1 MFDRRRFLASSAA
14 VALPSMIPALARA
27 EKAWPGARTIRVVIP
42 YVAGGV
48 SDSVGRRLLEQ
59 VAKELGQSI
68 IVDNKGGAGGTVGMA
83 EVARA
88 KGDGY
93 TLALT
98 AISPVT
104 LMPHLMKLTYQPDD
118 VIAVA
123 PMMYSPIYLMAT
135 TAFKGKT
142 LEDMIAEAKA
152 KPGSIRWATS
162 GIGSVGHIMLEQIQ
176 AKTGAEFIHVPYK
189 GIAQTVTDAAS
200 AQFEIMTGN
209 PFGTINSLIE
219 QGKLRVLATTG
230 PKRAPNQPHVATLAE
245 KGLPEA
251 NLTSMFGFLAPA
263 GTPKEVVTKL
273 SSAFGQ
279 VMQMPDVRGRMV
291 EQGADPAFLGADEFA
306 KFLAGEMPRWA
317 AAVKASGTKMD

>member
-14 VALPSMIPALARA
+14 VALPTMIPAIARA
-27 EKAWPGARTIRVVIP
+27 EKAWPAARTIRVVIP

-59 VAKELGQSI
+59 VGKDLGQSI
-68 IVDNKGGAGGTVGMA
+68 IVDNKGGAGGTVGTG

-104 LMPHLMKLTYQPDD
+104 LMPHLMKLSYQPDD
-118 VIAVA
+118 LVAVV
-123 PMMYSPIYLMAT
+123 PMMYSPIYMMAT
-135 TAFKGKT
+135 TAFQGKT
-142 LEDMIAEAKA
+142 LEDVIAQAKA

-219 QGKLRVLATTG
+219 QGKLRLLATTG
-230 PKRAPNQPHVATLAE
+230 PKRAPNQPNVATLAE
-245 KGLPEA
+245 KGFAEA
-251 NLTSMFGFLAPA
+251 NLTSMFGFLAPK
-263 GTPKEVVTKL
+263 GTPAAVIAKLNAVISKEVATPAIQEAMHNTDNIPMHL
-273 SSAFGQ
+273 SA
-279 VMQMPDVRGRMV
+279 
-291 EQGADPAFLGADEFA
+291 AEFEA
-306 KFLAGEMPRWA
+306 LLQKESKNNA
-317 AAVKASGTKMD
+317 AIIKKANISL

>member
-14 VALPSMIPALARA
+14 VALPTMIPAIARA
-27 EKAWPGARTIRVVIP
+27 EKAWPAARTIRVVIP

-59 VAKELGQSI
+59 VGKDLGQSI
-68 IVDNKGGAGGTVGMA
+68 IVDNKGGAGGTVGTG

-104 LMPHLMKLTYQPDD
+104 LMPHLMKLSYQPDD
-118 VIAVA
+118 LVAVV
-123 PMMYSPIYLMAT
+123 PMMYSPIYMMAT
-135 TAFKGKT
+135 TAFQGKT
-142 LEDMIAEAKA
+142 LEDVIAQAKA

-176 AKTGAEFIHVPYK
+176 AKTGAKFIHVPYK
-189 GIAQTVTDAAS
+189 GVGQTVTDAAGG
-200 AQFEIMTGN
+200 QFEIMTGN
-209 PFGTINSLIE
+209 PFGTINTLIE

-230 PKRAPNQPHVATLAE
+230 PQRAPNQPNIATLAE
-245 KGLPEA
+245 KGVPEA
-251 NLTSMFGFLAPA
+251 NLTSLFGFMAPA
-263 GTPKEVVTKL
+263 GTAPQIIARLNEVVQAQVATPAIQETL
-273 SSAFGQ
+273 RATDNVGLRQSA
-279 VMQMPDVRGRMV
+279 
-291 EQGADPAFLGADEFA
+291 AEFA
-306 KFLAGEMPRWA
+306 EFLKQESRSNAEIIK
-317 AAVKASGTKMD
+317 KANITM

>member
-1 MFDRRRFLASSAA
+1 M
-14 VALPSMIPALARA
+14 
-27 EKAWPGARTIRVVIP
+27 
-42 YVAGGV
+42 
-48 SDSVGRRLLEQ
+48 
-59 VAKELGQSI
+59 LGQSI
-68 IVDNKGGAGGTVGMA
+68 IVDNKGGAGGTVGTG

-104 LMPHLMKLTYQPDD
+104 LMPHLMKLSYQPDD
-118 VIAVA
+118 LVAVV
-123 PMMYSPIYLMAT
+123 PMMYSPIYMMAT
-135 TAFKGKT
+135 TAFQGKT
-142 LEDMIAEAKA
+142 LEDVIAQAKA

-219 QGKLRVLATTG
+219 QGKLRLLATTG
-230 PKRAPNQPHVATLAE
+230 PKRAPNQPNVATLAE
-245 KGLPEA
+245 KGFAEA
-251 NLTSMFGFLAPA
+251 NLTSMFGFLAPK
-263 GTPKEVVTKL
+263 GTPAAVIAKLNAVISKEVATPAIQEAMHHTDNIPMHL
-273 SSAFGQ
+273 SA
-279 VMQMPDVRGRMV
+279 
-291 EQGADPAFLGADEFA
+291 AEFEA
-306 KFLAGEMPRWA
+306 LLQKESKNNASIIK
-317 AAVKASGTKMD
+317 KANISL

>member
-14 VALPSMIPALARA
+14 VALPTMIPAIARA
-27 EKAWPGARTIRVVIP
+27 EKAWPAARTIRVVIP

-59 VAKELGQSI
+59 VGKDLGQSI
-68 IVDNKGGAGGTVGMA
+68 IVDNKGGAGGTVGTG

-104 LMPHLMKLTYQPDD
+104 LMPHLMKLSYQPDD
-118 VIAVA
+118 LVAVV
-123 PMMYSPIYLMAT
+123 PMMYSPIYMMAT
-135 TAFKGKT
+135 TAFQGKT
-142 LEDMIAEAKA
+142 LEDVIAQAKA

-219 QGKLRVLATTG
+219 QGKLRLLATTG
-230 PKRAPNQPHVATLAE
+230 PKRAPNQPNVATLAE
-245 KGLPEA
+245 KGFAEA
-251 NLTSMFGFLAPA
+251 NLTSMFGFLAPK
-263 GTPKEVVTKL
+263 GTPAAVIAKLNAVISKEVATPAIQEAMHNTDNSPMHL
-273 SSAFGQ
+273 SA
-279 VMQMPDVRGRMV
+279 
-291 EQGADPAFLGADEFA
+291 AEFEA
-306 KFLAGEMPRWA
+306 LLQKESKNNA
-317 AAVKASGTKMD
+317 AIIKKANISL

>member
-1 MFDRRRFLASSAA
+1 MFNRRHFLATTAA
-14 VALPSMIPALARA
+14 FALPSVIPAIARA
-27 EKAWPGARTIRVVIP
+27 EKAWPAARTIRVVIP

-59 VAKELGQSI
+59 VSKELGQSI
-68 IVDNKGGAGGTVGMA
+68 IVDNKGGAGGTVGTA
-83 EVARA
+83 EVARSKA
-88 KGDGY
+88 DGY

-104 LMPHLMKLTYQPDD
+104 LMPHLMKLPYQPDD
-118 VIAVA
+118 LVAVV

-162 GIGSVGHIMLEQIQ
+162 GIGSVGHIMLEQVQ
-176 AKTGAEFIHVPYK
+176 AKTGAQFIHVPYK

-209 PFGTINSLIE
+209 PFGTINTLIE
-219 QGKLRVLATTG
+219 QGKLRLLATTG
-230 PKRAPNQPHVATLAE
+230 PKRAPNQPNVATLAE
-245 KGLPEA
+245 KGFAEA

-263 GTPKEVVTKL
+263 GTPADIIAKLNTVISKEIATPAIQEAMHHTDNIPMHQ
-273 SSAFGQ
+273 SA
-279 VMQMPDVRGRMV
+279 
-291 EQGADPAFLGADEFA
+291 AEFEA
-306 KFLAGEMPRWA
+306 LLQKESRNNAQIIK
-317 AAVKASGTKMD
+317 KANVSL

>member
-14 VALPSMIPALARA
+14 VALPTMIPAIARA
-27 EKAWPGARTIRVVIP
+27 EKAWPAARTIRVVIP

-59 VAKELGQSI
+59 VGKDLGQSI
-68 IVDNKGGAGGTVGMA
+68 IVDNKGGAGGTVGTG

-104 LMPHLMKLTYQPDD
+104 LMPHLMKLSYQPDD
-118 VIAVA
+118 LVAVV
-123 PMMYSPIYLMAT
+123 PMMYSPIYMMAT
-135 TAFKGKT
+135 TAFQGKT
-142 LEDMIAEAKA
+142 LEDVIAQAKA

-219 QGKLRVLATTG
+219 QGKLRLLATTG
-230 PKRAPNQPHVATLAE
+230 PKRAPNQPNVATLAE
-245 KGLPEA
+245 KGFAEA
-251 NLTSMFGFLAPA
+251 NLTSMFGFLAPD
-263 GTPKEVVTKL
+263 GTPADVVARLNAAIAKEVATPAIQEAMHHTDNIPMQQSAANFEALLQKESLNNAAIIKKVGIKL
-273 SSAFGQ
+273 
-279 VMQMPDVRGRMV
+279 
-291 EQGADPAFLGADEFA
+291 
-306 KFLAGEMPRWA
+306 
-317 AAVKASGTKMD
+317 

>member
-14 VALPSMIPALARA
+14 VALPTMIPAIARA
-27 EKAWPGARTIRVVIP
+27 EKAWPATRTIRVVIP

-59 VAKELGQSI
+59 VGKDLGQSI
-68 IVDNKGGAGGTVGMA
+68 IVDNKGGAGGTVGTG

-104 LMPHLMKLTYQPDD
+104 LMPHLMKLSYQPDD
-118 VIAVA
+118 LVAVV
-123 PMMYSPIYLMAT
+123 PMMYSPIYMMAT
-135 TAFKGKT
+135 TAFQGKT
-142 LEDMIAEAKA
+142 LEDVIAQAKA

-219 QGKLRVLATTG
+219 QGKLRLLATTG
-230 PKRAPNQPHVATLAE
+230 PKRAPNQPNVATLAE
-245 KGLPEA
+245 KGFAEA
-251 NLTSMFGFLAPA
+251 NLTSMFGFLAPK
-263 GTPKEVVTKL
+263 GTPAAVIAKLNAVISKEVATPAIQEAMHNTDNIPMHL
-273 SSAFGQ
+273 SA
-279 VMQMPDVRGRMV
+279 
-291 EQGADPAFLGADEFA
+291 AEFEA
-306 KFLAGEMPRWA
+306 LLQKESKNNASIIK
-317 AAVKASGTKMD
+317 KANISL

>member
-14 VALPSMIPALARA
+14 VALPTMIPAIARA
-27 EKAWPGARTIRVVIP
+27 EKAWPAARTIRVVIP

-59 VAKELGQSI
+59 VGKDLAQSI
-68 IVDNKGGAGGTVGMA
+68 IVDNKGGAGGTVGTG

-104 LMPHLMKLTYQPDD
+104 LMPHLMKLSYQPDD
-118 VIAVA
+118 LVAVV

-135 TAFKGKT
+135 TAFQGKT
-142 LEDMIAEAKA
+142 QEDVIAQAKA

-219 QGKLRVLATTG
+219 QGKLRLLATTG
-230 PKRAPNQPHVATLAE
+230 PKRAPNQPNVATLAE
-245 KGLPEA
+245 KGFAEA
-251 NLTSMFGFLAPA
+251 NLTSMFGFLAPK
-263 GTPKEVVTKL
+263 GTPAAVIAKLNAVISKEVATPTIQEAMHHTDNIPMHL
-273 SSAFGQ
+273 SA
-279 VMQMPDVRGRMV
+279 
-291 EQGADPAFLGADEFA
+291 AEFEA
-306 KFLAGEMPRWA
+306 LLQKESKNNASIIK
-317 AAVKASGTKMD
+317 KANISL

>member
-14 VALPSMIPALARA
+14 VALPSMIPALAHA

-59 VAKELGQSI
+59 VAKGLGQSI
-68 IVDNKGGAGGTVGMA
+68 IVDNKGGAGGTVGMT

-162 GIGSVGHIMLEQIQ
+162 GIGSVGHIMLEQVQ
-176 AKTGAEFIHVPYK
+176 AKTGAQFIHVPYK

-209 PFGTINSLIE
+209 PFGTINSLID
-219 QGKLRVLATTG
+219 QSKLRLLAVTG
-230 PKRAPNQPHVATLAE
+230 PKRAPNQPNVATLAE
-245 KGLPEA
+245 KGLAEA

-263 GTPKEVVTKL
+263 GTPADVVARLNAAIAKEIATPAIQEAMHQTDNIPMQQ
-273 SSAFGQ
+273 SA
-279 VMQMPDVRGRMV
+279 
-291 EQGADPAFLGADEFA
+291 ADFEALLQKESQNN
-306 KFLAGEMPRWA
+306 A
-317 AAVKASGTKMD
+317 AIIKKVGITL

>member
-14 VALPSMIPALARA
+14 VALPTMIPAIARA
-27 EKAWPGARTIRVVIP
+27 EKAWPAARTIRVVIP

-59 VAKELGQSI
+59 VGKDLGQSI
-68 IVDNKGGAGGTVGMA
+68 IVDNKGGAGGTVGTG

-104 LMPHLMKLTYQPDD
+104 LMPHLMKLSYQPDD
-118 VIAVA
+118 LVAVV
-123 PMMYSPIYLMAT
+123 PMMYSPIYMMAT
-135 TAFKGKT
+135 TAFQGKT
-142 LEDMIAEAKA
+142 LEDVIAQAKA

-219 QGKLRVLATTG
+219 QGKLRLLATTG
-230 PKRAPNQPHVATLAE
+230 PKRAPNQPNVATLAE
-245 KGLPEA
+245 KGFAEA
-251 NLTSMFGFLAPA
+251 NLTSMFGFLAPR
-263 GTPKEVVTKL
+263 GTPAAVIAKLNAVISKEVATPAIQEAMHNTDNIPMHL
-273 SSAFGQ
+273 SA
-279 VMQMPDVRGRMV
+279 
-291 EQGADPAFLGADEFA
+291 AEFEA
-306 KFLAGEMPRWA
+306 LLQKESKNNASIIK
-317 AAVKASGTKMD
+317 KANISL

>member
-14 VALPSMIPALARA
+14 VALPTMIPAIARA
-27 EKAWPGARTIRVVIP
+27 EKAWPAARTIRVVIP

-59 VAKELGQSI
+59 VGKDLGQSI
-68 IVDNKGGAGGTVGMA
+68 IVDNKGGAGGTVGTG

-104 LMPHLMKLTYQPDD
+104 LMPHLMKLSYQPDD
-118 VIAVA
+118 LVAVV
-123 PMMYSPIYLMAT
+123 PMMYSPIYMMAT
-135 TAFKGKT
+135 TAFQGKT
-142 LEDMIAEAKA
+142 LEDVIAQAKA

-219 QGKLRVLATTG
+219 QGKLRLLATTG
-230 PKRAPNQPHVATLAE
+230 PKRAPNQPNVATLAE
-245 KGLPEA
+245 KGFAEA
-251 NLTSMFGFLAPA
+251 NLTSMFGFLAPK
-263 GTPKEVVTKL
+263 GTPAAVIAKLNAVISKEVATPAIQEAMHNTDNIPMHL
-273 SSAFGQ
+273 SA
-279 VMQMPDVRGRMV
+279 
-291 EQGADPAFLGADEFA
+291 AEFEA
-306 KFLAGEMPRWA
+306 LLKKESKNNASIIK
-317 AAVKASGTKMD
+317 KANISL

>member
-14 VALPSMIPALARA
+14 VALPTMIPAIARA
-27 EKAWPGARTIRVVIP
+27 EKAWPAARTIRVVIP

-59 VAKELGQSI
+59 VGKDLGQSI
-68 IVDNKGGAGGTVGMA
+68 IVDNKGGAGGTVGTG

-104 LMPHLMKLTYQPDD
+104 LMPHLMKLSYQPDD
-118 VIAVA
+118 LVAVV
-123 PMMYSPIYLMAT
+123 PMMYSPIYMMAT
-135 TAFKGKT
+135 TAFQGKT
-142 LEDMIAEAKA
+142 LEDVIAQAKA

-209 PFGTINSLIE
+209 PFGTINSLID
-219 QGKLRVLATTG
+219 QGKLRLLATTG
-230 PKRAPNQPHVATLAE
+230 PKRAPNQPNVATLAE
-245 KGLPEA
+245 KGFAEA
-251 NLTSMFGFLAPA
+251 NLTSMFGFLAPK
-263 GTPKEVVTKL
+263 GTPAAVIAKLNAVISKEVATPAIQEAMHHTDNIPMHL
-273 SSAFGQ
+273 SA
-279 VMQMPDVRGRMV
+279 
-291 EQGADPAFLGADEFA
+291 AEFEA
-306 KFLAGEMPRWA
+306 LLQKESKNNASIIK
-317 AAVKASGTKMD
+317 KANISL